1 MGRRARD
8 DTGIDRTCSR
18 LTPMTHTEIA
28 LHRPVTTVVVFVAL
42 ALVGIISSRLL
53 PLEKFP
59 DIELPGISI
68 QIPYE
73 GSTPEEIERL
83 ITHPIEEALATLSGV
98 EQMFS
103 TSTENQAEV
112 FLQFGWDQ
120 SMGAKG
126 IEARAKVDGIRHELP
141 DDIRRIFIFTGS
153 LADQPVLQ
161 LRISSD
167 RDLSDSYDML
177 DRLMKRRIERIEGV
191 SKVELHGVDPREIRI
206 LLDSDRIAAH
216 GVDLEELRQLLERSN
231 FAVSAGRITDGNQR
245 FSVRPKGEFT
255 SVEQIRDI
263 VIDDS
268 NLRLGD
274 VASIE
279 LRSPDR
285 EYGRHLDRSYAI
297 GVQVSKSTGANMVE
311 VTDRVME
318 EVEKIGKLPQMQG
331 IKIFDLEN
339 QGDSV
344 RKSLG
349 DLLHAGIIGA
359 LLAIVVL
366 YFFIRQLTTTL
377 IVTTAVPF
385 SLTITLGALYF
396 AGLSLN
402 MLTMMGL
409 MLAVGMLVDN
419 AVVVMESISRHRA
432 MNPTD
437 PLKAT
442 LAGVREVGLAVTAG
456 TATTIIVFVPI
467 MFGTKTDIS
476 VFMTHVAVTII
487 VALVASLFIAQTLV
501 PMLAAR
507 VPMLPVP
514 KEGDWLPR
522 LTERYARSLEWILQ
536 HPWRT
541 ALGILLTCV
550 IGVLPL
556 ALQLVKFDA
565 FPQESGRRL
574 YMTYNIEGQHPLE
587 LVEKTVYQIE
597 DFLFE
602 NQAEFDIRSIYSYY
616 EKGRAESVILL
627 TEEDDITLSTK
638 EIIKRVEEKLPVI
651 AIGRP
656 NFEFDQEGGGDGFS
670 LQIAGDST
678 TRLNELAVDV
688 VRTLASV
695 PGLKDVR
702 SDAELG
708 EREVRVVVDRGRA
721 DAVGL
726 TAQQIAGSIAIAMRG
741 QNLREFRGETGE
753 VGVRLAFRENDKQSI
768 EQLADLPLYT
778 PDGSRITLGTV
789 ANFHIGHAADTI
801 QRTDRQTAVVLTA
814 NLEDDFNLEK
824 IKPEVERMMNEFE
837 LPPGYSWKFGR
848 GFEREDETQQ
858 MMLTNTLLGIACIF
872 LVMAALF
879 ESLLFPFSIIL
890 GSIAF
895 SVFGVF
901 LLFAATGT
909 TFSFMASIGIMILI
923 GVVVNNG
930 IVLIDRVNHLRL
942 AGVPRNLAI
951 VQGCRD
957 RLRPIL
963 MTVATTIVGLLP
975 LALSTTQVGGDG
987 PPYFPMARAIIG
999 GLAFST
1005 LVSLLIVPALYA
1017 YFDTLAAWGRKVMR
1031 TARAPGKLAN
1041 ASSTAV

>member
-1 MGRRARD
+1 MGACGRRSAFSSR
-8 DTGIDRTCSR
+8 TGTQLSD
-18 LTPMTHTEIA
+18 MKHTEIA

-42 ALVGIISSRLL
+42 ALVGLIASRLL

-59 DIELPGISI
+59 DIEFPGIFI
-68 QIPYE
+68 QIPYD

-83 ITHPIEEALATLSGV
+83 ITRPVEEALATLSGV
-98 EQMFS
+98 EQMVS
-103 TSTENQAEV
+103 TSTENQAQV

-126 IEARAKVDGIRHELP
+126 IEARAKVDGIRHALP
-141 DDIRRIFIFTGS
+141 ADIRRIFIFTGS

-177 DRLMKRRIERIEGV
+177 DRLLKRRIERIEGV

-206 LLDSDRIAAH
+206 LLDADRIAAH
-216 GVDLEELRQLLERSN
+216 GINLDDLRQLLERSN
-231 FAVSAGRITDGNQR
+231 FAVSAGRITDNGQR

-255 SVEQIRDI
+255 SIEQIRNI
-263 VIDDS
+263 VIDNA
-268 NLRLGD
+268 NLRLSD
-274 VASIE
+274 VASVE
-279 LRSPDR
+279 MRSPDR
-285 EYGRHLDRSYAI
+285 DYGRHLDRAYAI

-318 EVEKIGKLPQMQG
+318 EVDKIGKLPQMQG
-331 IKIFDLEN
+331 IKIFDLDN
-339 QGDSV
+339 QGEAVRDSL
-344 RKSLG
+344 R
-349 DLLHAGIIGA
+349 DLLNAGLIGA

-366 YFFIRQLTTTL
+366 YAFLRQMTATL
-377 IVTTAVPF
+377 IVTAAVPF

-396 AGLSLN
+396 TGLSLN

-419 AVVVMESISRHRA
+419 AVVVIESVFKHRA
-432 MNPTD
+432 ENPSE
-437 PLKAT
+437 PYKAT
-442 LAGVREVGLAVTAG
+442 MAGVNEVGLAVIAG

-487 VALVASLFIAQTLV
+487 VALIASLFIAQTLV

-507 VPMLPVP
+507 VPMLPQQKDGAMLV
-514 KEGDWLPR
+514 R
-522 LTERYARSLEWILQ
+522 LTKRYARGLQWILG
-536 HPWRT
+536 HPWWT
-541 ALGILLTCV
+541 ALGIALTCL

-556 ALQLVKFDA
+556 IFQLVKFDA

-574 YMTYNIEGQHPLE
+574 YMPYNIEGQHPLE
-587 LVEKTVYQIE
+587 LVEQTVDRIE
-597 DFLFE
+597 NFLFE
-602 NQAEFDIRSIYSYY
+602 HQKEFDIRSVYSYY

-627 TEEDDITLSTK
+627 TEDDDITLSTK
-638 EIIKRVEEKLPVI
+638 EIIKRIEDSLPVI
-651 AIGRP
+651 AIGKP

-670 LQIAGDST
+670 LQISGDST
-678 TRLNELAVDV
+678 SRLNELAVDV
-688 VRTLASV
+688 VRSLDSV

-702 SDAELG
+702 ADSELG
-708 EREVRVVVDRGRA
+708 EREVQVSVDRSRA
-721 DAVGL
+721 AAVGL
-726 TAQQIAGSIAIAMRG
+726 TAQEIAGSIAIAMRG
-741 QNLREFRGETGE
+741 QNLREFRGEMGE
-753 VGVRLAFRENDKQSI
+753 VGVRLAFRDNDKQSI

-778 PDGSRITLGTV
+778 PEGRRITLGSV
-789 ANFHIGHAADTI
+789 ADFRVSHSPDTI
-801 QRTDRQTAVVLTA
+801 RRTDRQTAVVLTA
-814 NLEDDFNLEK
+814 NLDDDYSLDK
-824 IKPEVERMMNEFE
+824 VQPVVKAMMNEFQ

-848 GFEREDETQQ
+848 GFERQDETQQ
-858 MMLTNTLLGIACIF
+858 MMGTNIVLGIACIF

-879 ESLLFPFSIIL
+879 ESLLLPFSIIL

-895 SVFGVF
+895 SIFGVF
-901 LLFAATGT
+901 LFFAATGT

-930 IVLIDRVNHLRL
+930 IVLIDHVNNLRL
-942 AGVPRNLAI
+942 AGMPRNEAI
-951 VQGCRD
+951 VQAGRD

-975 LALSTTQVGGDG
+975 LAISTTQVGGDG

-1005 LVSLLIVPALYA
+1005 LVSLLVVPAFYA

-1031 TARAPGKLAN
+1031 TVRMSGRLAATSHSAR
-1041 ASSTAV
+1041 